1 MNIQTMKST
10 EYLVHEYQRPSSTR
24 RAISAAP
31 SQIYQAAVTSECAV
45 ALWRRPG
52 ATSVQAMIDLN
63 GNATPTQIDFRR
75 RAPAFVFAPFV
86 AEPAGT
92 ALRLN
97 GDLEFDGEK
106 LHAHHL
112 NGSAER
118 AARAARLLSALQTPA
133 QGYPRWH
140 TAPAIRAHVASRAE
154 FTGLVRNAVDFIR
167 TTGIAKVVVSRTAE
181 LPLAPDF
188 DPAAAFLA
196 LAARYPHAFVSLV
209 AIPGLG
215 TWLGASPEVLLT
227 LDDTGL
233 TTMALAG
240 TQARPAEF
248 PLEDVRWGRKETLEQ
263 EMVSSYIRSFFDA
276 TGAGKVHET
285 GPQTVAAGSIV
296 HLQTQFRIDL
306 PEDQRLA
313 LANRVL
319 GELHPTSAV
328 CGMPKHKALA
338 FILAHEGYDRS
349 FYSGFLG
356 PMHVAGQSNLYVN
369 LRCMQLGA
377 HSAHLYVGAGITQDS
392 QPDAEWRETELKAET
407 MLSVLGT
414 ASPVTTGPVQPV

>member
-1 MNIQTMKST
+1 MNVMKSQIQKST
-10 EYLVHEYQRPSSTR
+10 EYLVHEQQWPSSNLP
-24 RAISAAP
+24 AIASDP
-31 SQIYQAAVTSECAV
+31 TQVYRAAVAAECAV

-52 ATSVQAMIDLN
+52 TTSVQAMIDLN
-63 GNATPTQIDFRR
+63 GSPTPSRIDFCSRT
-75 RAPAFVFAPFV
+75 PAFVFAPFV
-86 AEPAGT
+86 VEPAGT
-92 ALRLN
+92 APRLHA
-97 GDLEFDGEK
+97 DLYFDGDTVC
-106 LHAHHL
+106 AQNL
-112 NGSAER
+112 NGSKERTARAER
-118 AARAARLLSALQTPA
+118 LLAALRTPEHA
-133 QGYPRWH
+133 GRQWY
-140 TAPAIRAHVASRAE
+140 TAPAISARAATRAE
-154 FTGLVRNAVDFIR
+154 FTGLVRNAVNFIR

-181 LPLAPDF
+181 LPLARDF
-188 DPAAAFLA
+188 DPAAAFLT

-240 TQARPAEF
+240 TQPRPADL
-248 PLEDVRWGRKETLEQ
+248 PPDTVRWGRKETLEQ
-263 EMVSSYIRSFFDA
+263 EMVSTYIRSFFQA
-276 TGAGKVHET
+276 AGAGMVQEV
-285 GPQTVAAGSIV
+285 GPQTVAAGSV
-296 HLQTQFRIDL
+296 LHLQTQFRIEL
-306 PEDQRLA
+306 AEDKRLA

-369 LRCMQLGA
+369 LRCMQLGH
-377 HSAHLYVGAGITQDS
+377 HSAHLYAGAGITEDS
-392 QPDAEWRETELKAET
+392 QPDAEWRETELKSET
-407 MLSVLGT
+407 MLSVLS
-414 ASPVTTGPVQPV
+414 APVTLQSA